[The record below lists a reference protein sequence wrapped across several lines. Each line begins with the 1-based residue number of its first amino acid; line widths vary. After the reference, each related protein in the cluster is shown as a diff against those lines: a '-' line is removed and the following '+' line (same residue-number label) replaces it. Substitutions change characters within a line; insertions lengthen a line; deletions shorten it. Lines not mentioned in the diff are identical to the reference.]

1 MGDEGSIWVG
11 ELELDAGGAVIP
23 VSGPV
28 RPGSA
33 TGRVLIRLHGAPIGN
48 VHLPLHPPDSLTE
61 RARQVA
67 ETDLAEPLRVHRSR
81 DAASARNGADSWQA
95 GVGCPDRYQPGGTEG
110 VSVIIC
116 SRDRPAGLIE
126 CLRTLQQI
134 SYSPL
139 EIIVVDN
146 APSDD
151 ATQQAVTE
159 LTGDDPRVR
168 YTREPRPGLSNARN
182 HGMNQATFD
191 VVSFTDDDV
200 YVDARWPAAIAAGF
214 AADPEVMCVTG
225 LVASRSLDTAA
236 ERYFDSRYTWGEA
249 FEPRRYDRSV
259 HRDPSRL
266 YPYSPG
272 IFGTGANFA
281 VRRSAMARLGV
292 FDPLLGAGSPARGG
306 EDLDLFVRVI
316 LAGGRICYLPSA
328 LIWHQ
333 HRAETQA
340 LADQV
345 YAYGHGLGAYLAKRL
360 MTRDMPVSMLCK
372 GFGQSAIVAGRM
384 RQATQASQY
393 KSRGKRLALSEAWG
407 VLAGGRTY
415 YRTARKA
422 RD

>member
-11 ELELDAGGAVIP
+11 ELEVGADGAVTP

-28 RPGSA
+28 RSGYA
-33 TGRVLIRLHGAPIGN
+33 TARVLIRLHGAPIGN
-48 VHLPLHPPDSLTE
+48 VHLPLHPADSLTA
-61 RARQVA
+61 RARQSA
-67 ETDLAEPLRVHRSR
+67 ETDLAEPLRRHRDR
-81 DAASARNGADSWQA
+81 DAAAPGTGPEAWQA
-95 GVGCPDRYQPGGTEG
+95 GVGCPGRYQPGGPEG

-116 SRDRPAGLIE
+116 SRDRPAGLLE

-134 SYSPL
+134 SYAPM

-151 ATQQAVTE
+151 ATRQAVTE
-159 LTGDDPRVR
+159 LARDDLRIR
-168 YTREPRPGLSNARN
+168 YTSEARPGLSNARN
-182 HGMNQATFD
+182 HGLSQATFD
-191 VVSFTDDDV
+191 VVAFTDDDV

-214 AADPEVMCVTG
+214 AADPEAMCVTG

-236 ERYFDSRYTWGEA
+236 ERYFDSRYSWGEA
-249 FEPRRYDRSV
+249 FEPRRYDLSV
-259 HRDPSRL
+259 HRDASRL

-281 VRRSAMARLGV
+281 VRRSAMTRLGV
-292 FDPLLGAGSPARGG
+292 FDPLLGAGSAARGG

-360 MTRDMPVSMLCK
+360 MIRDMPVSMLYK
-372 GFGQSAIVAGRM
+372 GFGQSAVVAGRM

-415 YRTARKA
+415 YRAARKA